1 MDIHGVDLV
10 LCASPRQGNSEHAAR
25 MIVEMLPEPVLIL
38 LRHKN
43 ILPCTACGLCGRMP
57 GTCSLDR
64 CDDAA
69 DVLGQ
74 MRAAARVFV
83 VSPVYF
89 YGVPARFK
97 ALIDRSQRY
106 WTGALPPQTGL
117 RPAYAVLP
125 AARMR
130 GRRLFTGSLLTLRPF
145 LRLLGFRLRDVLPLP
160 GLEAA
165 TSLAS
170 HPEYPA
176 AIRQWAAS
184 RAL

>member
-1 MDIHGVDLV
+1 MDIHGVDLI

-25 MIVEMLPEPVLIL
+25 MFMDILPRPVLLL
-38 LRHKN
+38 LRHKT
-43 ILPCTACGLCGRMP
+43 ILPCVACGLCGRMP
-57 GTCSLDR
+57 ETCPLDP

-83 VSPVYF
+83 ISPVYF

-106 WTGALPPQTGL
+106 WTGALPPRTGL

-125 AARMR
+125 AARTR
-130 GRRLFTGSLLTLRPF
+130 GERLFTGILLTLRPF

-165 TSLAS
+165 TSLAT
-170 HPEYPA
+170 HPGYPA
-176 AIRQWAAS
+176 AIRQWAA
-184 RAL
+184 RKVA